1 MTTGMTP
8 TLWPTLLEQVSTNG
22 GVLKV
27 SIEYLRQIAGAQRM
41 GPKVAEKIEAALEV
55 QGLRAVPAD
64 LNRKQN
70 EEVLLIQAGTPAYE
84 CVQAITN
91 NDISDTLV
99 LWLTRLN
106 NTPRDP
112 GQVVDRKEIRQ
123 LAEQIV
129 DPVAQLLGLAKPY
142 GGDDD
147 EEAAPPTEE
156 TNRDTAQRVASRL
169 AEVIP
174 LSQAERG

>member
-8 TLWPTLLEQVSTNG
+8 TLWPALLEQVSAHD
-22 GVLKV
+22 GVFKV

-41 GPKVAEKIEAALEV
+41 GPKVAEKIESALEV
-55 QGLRAVPAD
+55 QGLRALPAD
-64 LNRKQN
+64 LNRKQH

-84 CVQAITN
+84 CVQAIAN
-91 NDISDTLV
+91 GDLSETLV

-106 NTPRDP
+106 QTPKDP
-112 GQVVDRKEIRQ
+112 GAVVDRKEIRQ

-129 DPVAQLLGLAKPY
+129 DPVSQLLGLAKPY
-142 GGDDD
+142 GAD
-147 EEAAPPTEE
+147 EEVSETPTEE
-156 TNRDTAQRVASRL
+156 PRDTAQRVASRL

-174 LSQAERG
+174 LDQVERG

>member
-8 TLWPTLLEQVSTNG
+8 TLWPALLDQVSAHD

-55 QGLRAVPAD
+55 QGLRAIPSD
-64 LNRKQN
+64 LNRKQH

-84 CVQAITN
+84 CVQAIAN
-91 NDISDTLV
+91 NDLSDTLL

-106 NTPRDP
+106 KTPKDP
-112 GQVVDRKEIRQ
+112 GQVVDRKEIRH

-129 DPVAQLLGLAKPY
+129 DPVSQLLGMAKPY
-142 GGDDD
+142 GADD
-147 EEAAPPTEE
+147 EESPPGQEE
-156 TNRDTAQRVASRL
+156 DAQDTAQRVAARL

-174 LSQAERG
+174 LDQVERG